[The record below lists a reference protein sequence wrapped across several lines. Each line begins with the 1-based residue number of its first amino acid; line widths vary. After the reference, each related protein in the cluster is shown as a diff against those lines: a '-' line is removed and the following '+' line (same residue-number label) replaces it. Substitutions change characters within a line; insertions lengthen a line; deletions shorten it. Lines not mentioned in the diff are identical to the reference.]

1 MGAQSC
7 VVNSRPDCVVNLG
20 SGRKEHVSIRTHVAP
35 PALYSHPFADCV
47 VKPSAP
53 GTTRESESAR
63 QRPPAEGRDEMA
75 TTKVAVVTPE
85 YEALIEE
92 QKLSR
97 SDVEARGRAA
107 KLAEIAKN
115 LETLQELASQQAAQP
130 PKPA

>member
-1 MGAQSC
+1 
-7 VVNSRPDCVVNLG
+7 
-20 SGRKEHVSIRTHVAP
+20 
-35 PALYSHPFADCV
+35 
-47 VKPSAP
+47 
-53 GTTRESESAR
+53 
-63 QRPPAEGRDEMA
+63 MA